1 MVIRIEQVLSREAA
15 LALGR
20 RIAAAEWID
29 GNATS
34 GPGAAMAKRNR
45 QLPEAGEAAQAAR
58 AEVQRAL
65 AQSDAFLSA
74 ALPHAIYPPLFNRYG
89 PGDRFDIH
97 VDNAVRV
104 EPATGT
110 QMRADM
116 SATLFLSD
124 DYDGGVL
131 TIETPG
137 GEQAVK
143 YAAGDMVLYPSTT
156 LHRVTEVTR
165 GERIAA
171 FFWVQSL
178 VRDSTMR
185 ETLWDLDRATQALAA
200 ERGKTDSQVL
210 RLAKVYHN
218 LVRAS
223 AL

>member
-1 MVIRIEQVLSREAA
+1 MVIRIEQVLSREVA
-15 LALGR
+15 LALGA

-34 GPGAAMAKRNR
+34 GPGAALAKRNR
-45 QLPEAGEAAQAAR
+45 QLPEGSEAARAAR

-104 EPATGT
+104 EPTTGT

-137 GEQAVK
+137 GEQTVK
-143 YAAGDMVLYPSTT
+143 FAAGDMVLYPSTT

-165 GERIAA
+165 GTRIAA

>member
-1 MVIRIEQVLSREAA
+1 MLIVLPEVLPREHA
-15 LALGR
+15 LTLGR
-20 RIAAAEWID
+20 TIAAAEWID

-34 GPGAAMAKRNR
+34 GQTASLAKRNR
-45 QLPEAGEAAQAAR
+45 QLPEHGEAARAAR
-58 AEVQRAL
+58 GDVQRAL
-65 AQSDAFLSA
+65 AQSDAFLAA

-116 SATLFLSD
+116 SATLFLSE

-143 YAAGDMVLYPSTT
+143 CAAGDMVLYPSTT

-165 GERIAA
+165 GTRIAA

-200 ERGKTDSQVL
+200 ERGKTDPQVL

>member
-1 MVIRIEQVLSREAA
+1 
-15 LALGR
+15 
-20 RIAAAEWID
+20 
-29 GNATS
+29 
-34 GPGAAMAKRNR
+34 MAKRNR
-45 QLPEAGEAAQAAR
+45 QLPEAGEAARAAR
-58 AEVQRAL
+58 ADVQRAL
-65 AQSDAFLSA
+65 AQCDAFLSA

-89 PGDRFDIH
+89 PGDRFDTH

-110 QMRADM
+110 QMRADL
-116 SATLFLSD
+116 SATLFLSE

-131 TIETPG
+131 TVETAG
-137 GEQAVK
+137 GEETATL
-143 YAAGDMVLYPSTT
+143 AAGDMVLYPSTT

-165 GERIAA
+165 GTRIAA

-178 VRDSTMR
+178 VRDNTMR

-200 ERGKTDSQVL
+200 ERGKTDPQVL